1 MKRKEAPV
9 KRSAADWGARA
20 DGRARHVGGGSGNT
34 RTRRASGLT
43 LRMYES
49 TRNTTVAV
57 SVKAKAI
64 HHAVVD
70 MDVAAE
76 LTIDILLL
84 RRSE

>member
-1 MKRKEAPV
+1 
-9 KRSAADWGARA
+9 
-20 DGRARHVGGGSGNT
+20 
-34 RTRRASGLT
+34 
-43 LRMYES
+43 MYES

-76 LTIDILLL
+76 LTLETDILLP
-84 RRSE
+84 SE